1 MSVSR
6 PARCLLSAPS
16 SAARPVP
23 STRCFHTSPKLAERR
38 RPRFASV
45 KAADMGLVSSP
56 KNAITSAASK
66 PAAEVFKP
74 YTKEEKEILSK
85 RYTPSQLRAI
95 EAGEAAI
102 SPEDLKVQGRTRHD
116 YFRLPYLDDLSVI
129 RPRLDNKVK
138 QPLSNDIGLK
148 TRWMTEDERMDHAV
162 KWFQDIRRPGLVPT
176 DEKQVLET
184 RGESG
189 ALQRPSR
196 IDMWKYFDD
205 PAHAQVGVEPGH
217 PSSGDSLAPP
227 VPKLDNPDIRY
238 KQKGEVGDEEG
249 HYDALKKQTG
259 LTLQEIRNL
268 KVKILVQHRVVNQ
281 TRLGKISSIYNLA
294 IAGNGNGLLGIGE
307 GKGGESDESAIQA
320 RIAAIRN
327 MKPIPRYEYRTI
339 FGDVE
344 GKVAATEV
352 KLMSRPPGTSTSPL
366 FYLNNADLVSGFG
379 LRVQHNIFEMA
390 RAAGIEDLAARV
402 PRSRNKM
409 NTVKAAYQ
417 ALMSQR
423 SPEEVARG
431 LGRKLVDVRK
441 VYYGGR
447 V

>member
-1 MSVSR
+1 
-6 PARCLLSAPS
+6 
-16 SAARPVP
+16 
-23 STRCFHTSPKLAERR
+23 
-38 RPRFASV
+38 
-45 KAADMGLVSSP
+45 MGLVSGT
-56 KNAITSAASK
+56 KDAVTSASSK
-66 PAAEVFKP
+66 SAAEVFKP
-74 YTKEEKEILSK
+74 YTKEEQEVLSK

-129 RPRLDNKVK
+129 RPRLDKKVK

-162 KWFQDIRRPGLVPT
+162 KWFQDTRRPGLVPT
-176 DEKQVLET
+176 EEQQVLET

-217 PSSGDSLAPP
+217 PTSGDSLAPS

-259 LTLQEIRNL
+259 LTLQEIRALNI
-268 KVKILVQHRVVNQ
+268 KILVRHRVVNQ

-307 GKGGESDESAIQA
+307 GKGSENDESAVQA

-327 MKPIPRYEYRTI
+327 MKPIPRYENRTI
-339 FGDVE
+339 YGDVD
-344 GKVAATEV
+344 GKVSATEV
-352 KLMSRPPGTSTSPL
+352 KLMSRPPGMSP
-366 FYLNNADLVSGFG
+366 
-379 LRVQHNIFEMA
+379 
-390 RAAGIEDLAARV
+390 
-402 PRSRNKM
+402 
-409 NTVKAAYQ
+409 
-417 ALMSQR
+417 
-423 SPEEVARG
+423 SPFR
-431 LGRKLVDVRK
+431 
-441 VYYGGR
+441 
-447 V
+447 